1 MKEILVAL
9 LFVSIALADP
19 PVNMPVSVAAGG
31 AVHAVNANGSRVR
44 GTVGQSLARRVL
56 HVSGIAHSGFWPSRH
71 ASAPLSVDRTG
82 VELPQA
88 IEFGAAYPN
97 PFNPS
102 TKLSFS
108 LPNTARVKLS
118 LFDVT
123 GRNLATLAD
132 EVFSSGNVQRNLEC
146 RIFCQRNVFRSA
158 RDFWI
163 YSHTKIGFAE
173 INELFASSRLDCSG
187 ADSVQEWTGR

>member
-132 EVFSSGNVQRNLEC
+132 EVFQAGTY
-146 RIFCQRNVFRSA
+146 SA
-158 RDFWI
+158 TWN
-163 YSHTKIGFAE
+163 AE
-173 INELFASSRLDCSG
+173 SFASGTYFARLETSG
-187 ADSVQEWTGR
+187 FTHTQKLVLLK